1 MSTQKTA
8 DEKPRRS
15 WWPFGGG
22 SQDEDEDEEVEQGMT
37 APKGRAT
44 PGRRTTE
51 ADEGNFVTRTFGP
64 VREYFDGVI
73 EEVEKVTWPTR
84 EEALRLSA
92 IVLATTV
99 ASSIALGII
108 AFLYSLLFQFGLE
121 QPLIFVALLVVVV
134 IAGVV
139 IYRRSNRSV
148 SGY

>member
-15 WWPFGGG
+15 WWPFGGA
-22 SQDEDEDEEVEQGMT
+22 SRAEEEEESVEPGMT

-51 ADEGNFVTRTFGP
+51 PDEGNAVTRTFGP
-64 VREYFDGVI
+64 VREYFDGVV

-84 EEALRLSA
+84 EEAIRLSA
-92 IVLATTV
+92 IVLVTTV
-99 ASSIALGII
+99 LSSIALGII
-108 AFLYSLLFQFGLE
+108 AFAYSLLFQFGLN
-121 QPLIFVALLVVVV
+121 QPMIFLAFLVLVLVVGFVV
-134 IAGVV
+134 
-139 IYRRSNRSV
+139 YRRSNRSV